1 MLKKFLS
8 FALALLIVGSMVAC
22 KDKTPDEP
30 KDPEPPC
37 TTHEDANA
45 DYKCD
50 KCGAELEKPA
60 CTTHE
65 DADTDYK
72 CDKCGAELEKP
83 ACTHEDADTDYKCDK
98 CGAELEKPA
107 NPEKPEITFTEV
119 NEQVYAL
126 VTVELRL
133 KPAADVANVVGELR
147 VNEVI
152 TRIGVSEDGEW
163 SKIRYEAAGL
173 EGEYYV
179 ASNCLALHTAPEQPG
194 PEDPPVDPPVKDPNE
209 FVQIDPSEIVYVT
222 TEALNLR
229 TEPSM
234 NGQVVTK
241 LSLGTKLERIAKNEA
256 GWSLVV
262 YDGKQYYLSSDYVTT
277 EDITGSTFVAL
288 EEAITKTVTADVLKK
303 RTSPWMDP
311 TDENVAAYL
320 NKGTTVTCVAIS
332 PDGHWYRIQDV
343 DGQYYYVGSKYLS
356 GYSGPVVTPPVGG
369 GDEDPT
375 VKPEVVFT
383 TLTEPQMMYAVNKT
397 GGVRV
402 YASPDSLTATVTTLT
417 VGTAVKCVAI
427 STDGEW
433 YKVVLTAGQT
443 ADLYVQVV
451 DLESNGK

>member
-1 MLKKFLS
+1 MMLKKILS
-8 FALALLIVGSMVAC
+8 FTLALLIVGSMVAC

-30 KDPEPPC
+30 KDPETPC
-37 TTHEDANA
+37 TTHEDAN
-45 DYKCD
+45 
-50 KCGAELEKPA
+50 
-60 CTTHE
+60 
-65 DADTDYK
+65 TDYK

-107 NPEKPEITFTEV
+107 CTHEDNDTDYKCDKCGAELEKPVDPEKPEINFTEV
-119 NEQVYAL
+119 DEQVYAL
-126 VTVELRL
+126 VTVELRRE
-133 KPAADVANVVGELR
+133 PSADVANVAGELR
-147 VNEVI
+147 VNEVV

-179 ASNCLALHTAPEQPG
+179 ASNCLALYTAPEQPDD
-194 PEDPPVDPPVKDPNE
+194 PDDPVNPPVTDPNE
-209 FVQIDPSEIVYVT
+209 FVQITPSEIVYVT

-241 LSLGTKLERIAKNEA
+241 LSFGTKLERIAKNEA
-256 GWSLVV
+256 GWSVVV
-262 YDGKQYYLSSDYVTT
+262 YEGKQYYLSSDYVTT
-277 EDITGSTFVAL
+277 EDITGSSFVAL
-288 EEAITKTVTADVLKK
+288 DEAVNKTVTADVLKK

-320 NKGTTVTCVAIS
+320 NKGATVKCVAIS
-332 PDGHWYRIQDV
+332 PDGHWYRIQDT
-343 DGQYYYVGSKYLS
+343 DGQYYYVGAKYLS
-356 GYSGPVVTPPVGG
+356 GYNPSVTPPVDGG
-369 GDEDPT
+369 NEDQPS
-375 VKPEVVFT
+375 KPDVVFT
-383 TLTEPQMMYAVNKT
+383 TLTEPQILFAVNKT

-417 VGTAVKCVAI
+417 VGTSVKCVAI

-433 YKVVLTAGQT
+433 YKVILTPNQT
-443 ADLYVQVV
+443 ADLYVQVA

>member
-1 MLKKFLS
+1 MMLKKILS
-8 FALALLIVGSMVAC
+8 FTLALLIVGSMVAC

-30 KDPEPPC
+30 KDPETPC
-37 TTHEDANA
+37 TTHEDAN
-45 DYKCD
+45 
-50 KCGAELEKPA
+50 
-60 CTTHE
+60 
-65 DADTDYK
+65 TDYK

-98 CGAELEKPA
+98 CGAELEKPVD
-107 NPEKPEITFTEV
+107 PEKPEINFTEV
-119 NEQVYAL
+119 DEQVYAL
-126 VTVELRL
+126 VTVELRRE
-133 KPAADVANVVGELR
+133 PSADVANVAGELR
-147 VNEVI
+147 VNEVV

-179 ASNCLALHTAPEQPG
+179 ASNCLALYTAPEQPD
-194 PEDPPVDPPVKDPNE
+194 DPDDPVDPPVTDPNE
-209 FVQIDPSEIVYVT
+209 FVQITPSEIVYVT

-241 LSLGTKLERIAKNEA
+241 LSFGTKLERIAKNEA
-256 GWSLVV
+256 GWSVVV
-262 YDGKQYYLSSDYVTT
+262 YEGKQYYLSSDYVTT
-277 EDITGSTFVAL
+277 EDITGSSFVAL
-288 EEAITKTVTADVLKK
+288 DEAVNKTVTADVLKK

-320 NKGTTVTCVAIS
+320 NKGATVKCVAIS
-332 PDGHWYRIQDV
+332 PDGHWYRIQDT
-343 DGQYYYVGSKYLS
+343 DGQYYYVGAKYLS
-356 GYSGPVVTPPVGG
+356 GYNPSVTPPVDGG
-369 GDEDPT
+369 NEDQPS
-375 VKPEVVFT
+375 KPDVVFT
-383 TLTEPQMMYAVNKT
+383 TLTEPQILFAVNKT

-417 VGTAVKCVAI
+417 VGTSVKCVAI

-433 YKVVLTAGQT
+433 YKVILTPNQT
-443 ADLYVQVV
+443 ADLYVQVA

>member
-1 MLKKFLS
+1 MMLKKILS

-22 KDKTPDEP
+22 KDKTPDT
-30 KDPEPPC
+30 PEQPDNTPC
-37 TTHEDANA
+37 
-45 DYKCD
+45 
-50 KCGAELEKPA
+50 
-60 CTTHE
+60 THE

-72 CDKCGAELEKP
+72 CDKCGEELQKP

-98 CGAELEKPA
+98 CGEELEKPVDPVCTHEDTDLDYKCDKCGESLKA
-107 NPEKPEITFTEV
+107 PELNFTEV
-119 NEQVYAL
+119 DEQVYAL
-126 VTVELRL
+126 VTVELRRE
-133 KPAADVANVVGELR
+133 PAADVANVAGELR
-147 VNEVI
+147 VNEVV

-179 ASNCLALHTAPEQPG
+179 ASNCLALYTAPEQPG
-194 PEDPPVDPPVKDPNE
+194 PDDPVVPPVTDPNE
-209 FVQIDPSEIVYVT
+209 FVQINPSEFVYVT

-241 LSLGTKLERIAKNEA
+241 LSFGTKLERIAKNEA
-256 GWSLVV
+256 GWSVV
-262 YDGKQYYLSSDYVTT
+262 IYEGNQYYLSSDYVTT
-277 EDITGSTFVAL
+277 EDITGSSFVAL
-288 EEAITKTVTADVLKK
+288 EEAVTKTVTADVLKK

-320 NKGTTVTCVAIS
+320 NKGATVKCVAIS
-332 PDGHWYRIQDV
+332 PDGYWYRIQDT
-343 DGQYYYVGSKYLS
+343 DGQYYYVGAKYLS
-356 GYSGPVVTPPVGG
+356 GYNGSVTPPVGG
-369 GDEDPT
+369 GDNNNDQPS
-375 VKPEVVFT
+375 KPDVVFT
-383 TLTEPQMMYAVNKT
+383 TLVEPQILFAVNKT

-417 VGTAVKCVAI
+417 VGTSVKCVAI

-433 YKVVLTAGQT
+433 YKVILTPDQT
-443 ADLYVQVV
+443 ASLYIQVA